1 MKNLL
6 SRPSLAIF
14 RSLLPGLLFFAVH
27 SQVCAQTA
35 TVTYP
40 LAVGRTGCTS
50 GTQQV
55 HFYTYNGTT
64 NTLASI
70 TSAAGVTGYYTPQL
84 RIGTSGTSAQRF
96 TSNYSSI
103 SYNPADHNI
112 YFLWTALTAFSGS
125 GSVPRTYVW
134 RWPVGTK
141 PTGTT
146 PRLDTLCS
154 FPADLLGVAFDN
166 DGNSYVI
173 EFSGEPSGVPHTAY
187 LRSINFTT
195 RQMGPVD
202 NLVLTGGATI
212 YESGSGDVAIS
223 PSGQMFFVV
232 NNKLFTPNYK
242 SYTGTGANLT
252 CTYIDTVQVPSNNF
266 VGLTY
271 AEGETIAAFSGGA
284 GPSAC
289 PFREI
294 DPLTGDTSVIIKSG
308 TVYSAADLASVVSGI
323 GSAKRLVSATPTGTP
338 NQYDVV
344 YEVTVRN
351 YGNTDISNVQVTDNL
366 TAINGAA
373 NLSAVSTSF
382 VTNPAGLV
390 LNAGFNGNS
399 DINLLNGTGTLPNYP
414 VANNYAIIRI
424 NCRLS
429 GIINGF
435 VYNNSAIA
443 TAVGYN
449 AQSLRDSSTNGT
461 VPDLNINDKPDD
473 IGEGQPT
480 PLVISITGSTL
491 PCTALANVLYTQ
503 DFGSGAGLTTA
514 IPAPVPGSGVMGAT
528 GSATYAGSVIQPLAT
543 ERYTITNNTN
553 AADNAHYV
561 SMTDHTG
568 NANGRMLV
576 VNADASNSI
585 FYRGAFTAPI
595 CANQQY
601 SLSLYAAFVGNTSYQ
616 TLCDGFGGFQY
627 PKILVNIKD
636 LASGAIISSLTTGD
650 IFSTS
655 WQQLGI
661 KFTSPASY
669 TGIIFE
675 LVNNAPGGCGNDIA
689 IDDIQFGSCDPLP
702 SVGLNHINAGCL
714 GTTAAFSAVFSDPGA
729 ILGTPDYQWQESP
742 DGVTWTNIAAAP
754 NAATYTIASVGA
766 GDVNKYY
773 RALVAAAGNLGN
785 PNCRYP
791 SPSFFLV
798 AGCDIDDDDDGI
810 PDTVESGG
818 VDPLD
823 DDDLDHIPNYRDTD
837 YPGFAD
843 SNADGVNDNFD
854 WDLDGIINEL
864 DLDSDNDGI
873 PDVMEAGGVDTNGDG
888 KIDNYSDVDNDGFSQ
903 NVDANTSGKDLSGNG
918 LALPDLD
925 GDGIPNYL
933 DLDSDNDGITDVL
946 EVYGTDANNNGYID
960 GFTDTDNDGFSDN
973 VDGDVGND
981 GTAENTAATLLRTGT
996 DPDNNGR
1003 ANTYPYNNMDGDS
1016 KANPYDL
1023 DSDGDG
1029 IADVR
1034 ESGFTDGDWNGQVD
1048 GAINAKGRNI
1058 LLAALGSLILPD
1070 ADATGRPN
1078 SYDIDSDDDGIPD
1091 NVEATSTLSYQ
1102 LPSGNDSDGDGIDN
1116 TYDNYSGFGGDGMH
1130 IVDTDGDTTP
1140 DFEDTDTDGDG
1151 SIDRIEG
1158 NDLNLNGL
1166 PDDLVTLTGVDT
1178 DGDGLDDRFDNNNSS
1193 AEATSARMGNG
1204 GSITGD
1210 ASPGSTTTVQH
1221 TVVPFGCATE
1231 RDWRCLP
1238 YILSCEFISFKAVLQ
1253 NKVVLLDWTA
1263 LCRQDVSSFV
1273 VERSTDRVH
1282 FTPAFT
1288 TAGNQMLN
1296 EVESYSGADNINGIN
1311 ESLIYYRL
1319 RSIMA
1324 NGRELVSN
1332 IIAVRQGNAA
1342 ATELRILPNPVHE
1355 LLQVSVNVPQNS
1367 TARIIIMDAAGRVLY
1382 RFNETLLKGSNTLA
1396 YTQAA
1401 LLQEGMYFV
1410 QIELDDKKMIA
1421 KFNKLK

>member
-1 MKNLL
+1 MKTLYQIPL
-6 SRPSLAIF
+6 
-14 RSLLPGLLFFAVH
+14 FAVRF
-27 SQVCAQTA
+27 SAMLLLWCVGLPVFTQAQQA

-40 LAVGRTGCTS
+40 LAVGKQSCTS
-50 GTQQV
+50 GTQQI

-70 TSAAGVTGYYTPQL
+70 TSTAGVTGYYTPQL

-112 YFLWTALTAFSGS
+112 YYLWTALTAFSGS

-141 PTGTT
+141 PTGIT

-173 EFSGEPSGVPHTAY
+173 EFSGEPSGVPHSAY

-195 RQMGPVD
+195 RQLGPVD
-202 NLVLTGGATI
+202 NLILTGGATI

-271 AEGETIAAFSGGA
+271 AQGETIAAFSGGSGA
-284 GPSAC
+284 AAC
-289 PFREI
+289 PFRVV
-294 DPLTGDTSVIIKSG
+294 DMLTGDTAEIIKSG
-308 TVYSAADLASVVSGI
+308 TVYSASDMASVVSGV

-338 NQYDVV
+338 NQYNVV
-344 YEVTVRN
+344 YEVTVKN

-366 TAINGAA
+366 AAINGAA
-373 NLSAVSTSF
+373 NLSVVSTSF

-390 LNAGFNGNS
+390 LNPGFNGNS

-443 TAVGYN
+443 TAIGYN
-449 AQSLRDSSTNGT
+449 AQNLRDSSTNGS

-473 IGEGQPT
+473 AGEGQPT

-503 DFGSGAGLTTA
+503 DFGTGSGLTSA
-514 IPAPVPGSGVMGAT
+514 IPAPVPGSGVVGAT
-528 GSATYAGSVIQPLAT
+528 GSATYVGSVAQPLAT
-543 ERYTITNNTN
+543 ERYTITDN
-553 AADNAHYV
+553 AFSADNAHFV

-585 FYRGAFTAPI
+585 FYRGTFTAPI

-601 SLSLYAAFVGNTSYQ
+601 SLSFYAAFVGNSSYQ
-616 TLCDGFGGFQY
+616 TLCNGFGGFQY
-627 PKILVNIKD
+627 PKIQVNIKD
-636 LASGAIISSLTTGD
+636 QASGAIISSLSTGD

-689 IDDIQFGSCDPLP
+689 IDDIQFGSCNPLP
-702 SVGLNHINAGCL
+702 QVGLNHINAGCL
-714 GTTAAFSAVFSDPGA
+714 GTSASFSATFSDPGA
-729 ILGTPDYQWQESP
+729 ILGTPDYQWQVST

-754 NAATYTIASVGA
+754 NAATYTIASVAA

-810 PDTVESGG
+810 PDLVESGG

-837 YPGFAD
+837 YPGFVD
-843 SNADGVNDNFD
+843 SNGDGVNDNFD

-873 PDVMEAGGVDTNGDG
+873 PDVVEAGGVDTNGDG

-903 NVDANTSGKDLSGNG
+903 NVDANTTGKDFSGNG
-918 LALPDLD
+918 LGLPDLD
-925 GDGIPNYL
+925 NDGVPNYL
-933 DLDSDNDGITDVL
+933 DLDSDNDGIPDVV
-946 EVYGTDANNNGYID
+946 EVYGADANNNGMID
-960 GFTDTDNDGFSDN
+960 GFTDTDHDGLSDN
-973 VDGDVGND
+973 VDSDVGND
-981 GTAENTAATLLRTGT
+981 GVAENPSRALLRTGT

-1003 ANTYPYNNMDGDS
+1003 ANSYPNVNMDADGRP
-1016 KANPYDL
+1016 NPYDL

-1029 IADVR
+1029 ITDVR
-1034 ESGFTDGDWNGQVD
+1034 ESGFIDGDWNGQVD
-1048 GAINAKGRNI
+1048 GAVNTKGRNVI
-1058 LLAALGSLILPD
+1058 LAALGALTLPNTDGNGRSD
-1070 ADATGRPN
+1070 AF
-1078 SYDIDSDDDGIPD
+1078 DIDSDNDGIPD
-1091 NVEATSTLSYQ
+1091 NVEGPVTLGYL
-1102 LPSGNDSDGDGIDN
+1102 LPSGNDSDNDGIDN
-1116 TYDNYSGFGGDGMH
+1116 TYDNYSGFGGDGIH
-1130 IVDTDGDTTP
+1130 VVDTDGDSTP
-1140 DFEDTDTDGDG
+1140 DYLDSDTDGDG
-1151 SIDRIEG
+1151 KIDRVEG

-1166 PDDLVTLTGVDT
+1166 DDDLVTLTGVDT
-1178 DGDGLDDRFDNNNSS
+1178 DGDGLDDRFDNNNFS
-1193 AEATSARMGNG
+1193 AKGTSARMGNG
-1204 GSITGD
+1204 GTLAGD
-1210 ASPGSTTTVQH
+1210 GSPGSITTVQH
-1221 TVVPFGCATE
+1221 TVVAFACATE

-1238 YILSCEFISFKAVLQ
+1238 YILSCEFISFKASLQ
-1253 NKVVLLDWTA
+1253 QKTVALEWTA
-1263 LCRQDVSSFV
+1263 LCRQDVQQFV

-1282 FTPAFT
+1282 FGTAFV
-1288 TAGNQMLN
+1288 TAGNRMLN
-1296 EVESYSGADNINGIN
+1296 EVEDYHGSDDITGIN
-1311 ESLIYYRL
+1311 EPLIYYRL
-1319 RSIMA
+1319 RSVMA
-1324 NGRELVSN
+1324 NGRELLSN
-1332 IIAVRQGNAA
+1332 IIAIRQSAGNNS
-1342 ATELRILPNPVHE
+1342 EIRILPNPVST
-1355 LLQVSVNVPQNS
+1355 LLQVAITTTQNTKAHIS
-1367 TARIIIMDAAGRVLY
+1367 ILDASGRILY
-1382 RFNETLLKGSNTLA
+1382 QFNETLKKGSNTLA
-1396 YTQAA
+1396 YSQAA
-1401 LLQEGMYFV
+1401 LLSEGIYFV
-1410 QIELDDKKMIA
+1410 RIKMDETTFIT

>member
-1 MKNLL
+1 MKIFSISSVRAITRFLL
-6 SRPSLAIF
+6 T
-14 RSLLPGLLFFAVH
+14 GLLLVAICL
-27 SQVCAQTA
+27 QGIAQTA

-40 LAVGRTGCTS
+40 LAVGRTSCSS
-50 GTQQV
+50 GTQQI

-70 TSAAGVTGYYTPQL
+70 TSTTGVTGYYTPQL
-84 RIGTSGTSAQRF
+84 RIGTSGSSAQRF

-112 YFLWTALTAFSGS
+112 YYLWTALSTFTGS
-125 GSVPRTYVW
+125 GTVPRTYVW

-141 PTGTT
+141 PTGTA

-166 DGNSYVI
+166 EGNSFVI

-271 AEGETIAAFSGGA
+271 AEGETVAAFSGGA
-284 GPSAC
+284 GPTAC
-289 PFREI
+289 PFREVNM
-294 DPLTGDTSVIIKSG
+294 LTGDTTIIIKSG
-308 TVYSAADLASVVSGI
+308 TVYSASDMASVVSGV
-323 GSAKRLVSATPTGTP
+323 GAAKKLVSVVPTGTP
-338 NQYDVV
+338 NQYNVV
-344 YEVTVRN
+344 YEVVIRN
-351 YGNTDISNVQVTDNL
+351 YGNVDVSNVQLTDDL
-366 TAINGAA
+366 TAINGAG
-373 NLSAVSTSF
+373 NVSNVSTAF
-382 VTNPAGLV
+382 VSNPAGLV
-390 LNAGFNGNS
+390 LNPAFNGNS
-399 DINLLNGTGTLPNYP
+399 DKNLLNGTGTLPNYP
-414 VANNYAIIRI
+414 VANNFCTIRI
-424 NCRLS
+424 SCRLS
-429 GIINGF
+429 GIISGF
-435 VYNNSAIA
+435 VYNNSAIV
-443 TAVGYN
+443 TGIGYN
-449 AQSLRDSSTNGT
+449 SQNLRDSSTNGSM
-461 VPDLNINDKPDD
+461 PDLNINDKPDD
-473 IGEGQPT
+473 AGEGQPT
-480 PLVISITGSTL
+480 PLIISITGSTL
-491 PCTALANVLYTQ
+491 PCTSLSNILYTQ
-503 DFGSGAGLTTA
+503 NFGSGTGLVTA
-514 IPAPVPGSGVMGAT
+514 VPAPVAGSGVTGAV
-528 GSATYAGSVIQPLAT
+528 GSITYSGSVAQPLAT
-543 ERYTITNNTN
+543 ETYTVTNNAFN
-553 AADNAHYV
+553 ADNAHFI

-568 NANGRMLV
+568 DANGRMLV
-576 VNADASNSI
+576 VNADATNSV

-595 CANQQY
+595 CPNQQY
-601 SLSLYAAFVGNTSYQ
+601 SLSLYAAFVGNASYQ
-616 TLCDGFGGFQY
+616 TLCDGFGGFRY
-627 PKILVNIKD
+627 PKILINIKD
-636 LASGAIISSLTTGD
+636 QASGAIISSLSTGD

-669 TGIIFE
+669 TGIVFE
-675 LVNNAPGGCGNDIA
+675 LINNAPGGCGNDIA
-689 IDDIQFGSCDPLP
+689 IDDIQFGSCNPLP
-702 SVGLNHINAGCL
+702 VVGLNHVNAGCL
-714 GTTAAFSAVFSDPGA
+714 GTTASFTAVFSDPGA
-729 ILGTPDYQWQESP
+729 ILGTPDYQWQVSA
-742 DGVTWTNIAAAP
+742 DGVTWANIAAAP
-754 NAATYTIASVGA
+754 NASTYTIASVAA

-773 RALVAAAGNLGN
+773 RALVAASGNLGN

-837 YPGFAD
+837 YPGFID
-843 SNADGVNDNFD
+843 SNGDGVNDNFD

-873 PDVMEAGGVDTNGDG
+873 PDVVEAGGVDTNGDG
-888 KIDNYSDVDNDGFSQ
+888 KIDNYSDSDNDGFSQ
-903 NVDANTSGKDLSGNG
+903 NVDANNTGKDFSGNG
-918 LALPDLD
+918 LAVPDLD
-925 GDGIPNYL
+925 GDGVPNYL
-933 DLDSDNDGITDVL
+933 DLDSDNDGIPDVV
-946 EVYGTDANNNGYID
+946 EAYGADSNNDGKID
-960 GFTDTDNDGFSDN
+960 GYTDTDNDGFSDP

-981 GTAENTAATLLRTGT
+981 GVAENSAAALLRTGT

-1003 ANTYPYNNMDGDS
+1003 ANSYPYNNMDGDS
-1016 KANPYDL
+1016 KSNPYDL

-1029 IADVR
+1029 ITDVR
-1034 ESGFTDGDWNGQVD
+1034 EAGFLDGDWNGTVD
-1048 GAINAKGRNI
+1048 GAVNAKGRNI
-1058 LLAALGSLILPD
+1058 LLAALGSLPIPD
-1070 ADATGRPN
+1070 TDAAGRANPF
-1078 SYDIDSDDDGIPD
+1078 DIDSDNDGIPD
-1091 NVEATSTLSYQ
+1091 NVEGLTTIGYV
-1102 LPSGNDSDGDGIDN
+1102 LPAAADTDADGIDN
-1116 TYDNYSGFGGDGMH
+1116 SYDNYSGFGGDGIH
-1130 IVDTDGDTTP
+1130 PVDTDGDTKP
-1140 DFEDTDTDGDG
+1140 DYLDLDTDGDG
-1151 SIDRIEG
+1151 LIDRIEG

-1178 DGDGLDDRFDNNNSS
+1178 DGDGLDDRFDANNSS

-1210 ASPGSTTTVQH
+1210 PTPGSITPVQH
-1221 TVVPFGCATE
+1221 TTVVFGCATE

-1238 YILSCEFISFKAVLQ
+1238 YILSCEFITFKALLQ
-1253 NKVVLLDWTA
+1253 NKVVTLDWTA
-1263 LCRQDVSSFV
+1263 LCRQDVSYFV

-1282 FTPAFT
+1282 FTQAFT

-1296 EVESYSGADNINGIN
+1296 EVESYSGTDNISGVP
-1311 ESLIYYRL
+1311 ETMIYYRL
-1319 RSIMA
+1319 RSVMA

-1332 IIAVRQGNAA
+1332 IIAVRQGSGSG
-1342 ATELRILPNPVHE
+1342 TELKVLPNPVKD

-1367 TARIIIMDAAGRVLY
+1367 IARVTIMDASGRILY
-1382 RFNETLLKGSNTLA
+1382 RFTENLLKGSNTIA
-1396 YTQAA
+1396 YSQAA
-1401 LLQEGMYFV
+1401 LLTEGVYFV
-1410 QIELDDKKMIA
+1410 RVEMEEKKLIA

>member
-1 MKNLL
+1 MKTLL
-6 SRPSLAIF
+6 SRPFKAIF
-14 RSLLPGLLFFAVH
+14 RSLFSGLLLFAVQTPV
-27 SQVCAQTA
+27 SAQPA

-70 TSAAGVTGYYTPQL
+70 NATAGVTGYYTPQL

-96 TSNYSSI
+96 TANYSSI

-141 PTGTT
+141 PTGTA

-187 LRSINFTT
+187 LRSIDFTT

-202 NLVLTGGATI
+202 NLILTGGATI

-271 AEGETIAAFSGGA
+271 AQGETIAAFSGGA

-294 DPLTGDTSVIIKSG
+294 DPLTGDTSVIIKPG
-308 TVYSAADLASVVSGI
+308 TVYSAADLASVVSGV
-323 GSAKRLVSATPTGTP
+323 GSAKRLVSAIPTGTP

-344 YEVTVRN
+344 YEVTVKN

-366 TAINGAA
+366 TAINGAV
-373 NLSAVSTSF
+373 NLSAVTTSF
-382 VTNPAGLV
+382 VSNPAGLV

-414 VANNYAIIRI
+414 VANNYAVIQI

-449 AQSLRDSSTNGT
+449 AQSLRDSSTNGS

-473 IGEGQPT
+473 AGEGQPT
-480 PLVISITGSTL
+480 PLIVSITGSTL
-491 PCTALANVLYTQ
+491 PCTALANVLYSQ
-503 DFGSGAGLTTA
+503 DFGSGAGLATA
-514 IPAPVPGSGVMGAT
+514 IPAPVPGSGVVGAT

-543 ERYTITNNTN
+543 ERYTITDNTN
-553 AADNAHYV
+553 TANNAHFV

-601 SLSLYAAFVGNTSYQ
+601 SLSLYAAFVGNASYQ
-616 TLCDGFGGFQY
+616 TLCNGFGGFQY

-636 LASGAIISSLTTGD
+636 QASGAIISSLSTGD
-650 IFSTS
+650 IFTTS

-675 LVNNAPGGCGNDIA
+675 LINNAPGGCGNDIA

-702 SVGLNHINAGCL
+702 VVGLNHINAGCL
-714 GTTAAFSAVFSDPGA
+714 GTTASFSAVFSDPGA

-742 DGVTWTNIAAAP
+742 DGVSWSDIAAAP
-754 NAATYTIASVGA
+754 NADTYTIASVAA

-837 YPGFAD
+837 YPGFID
-843 SNADGVNDNFD
+843 SNGDGVNDNFD

-873 PDVMEAGGVDTNGDG
+873 PDVVEAGGVDTDGDG
-888 KIDNYSDVDNDGFSQ
+888 KIDNYTDVDNDGFSQ
-903 NVDANTSGKDLSGNG
+903 NVDANTSGKDLSGSG
-918 LALPDLD
+918 LGLPDLD

-933 DLDSDNDGITDVL
+933 DLDSDNDGIPDVV
-946 EVYGTDANNNGYID
+946 EVYGTDITNDGMID
-960 GFTDTDNDGFSDN
+960 AFIDTDNDGLSDQA
-973 VDGDVGND
+973 DGDVGND
-981 GTAENTAATLLRTGT
+981 GIAENAAAALLRTGT

-1003 ANTYPYNNMDGDS
+1003 ANTFPYNNMDGDS
-1016 KANPYDL
+1016 KSNPYDL

-1029 IADVR
+1029 ISDVR

-1058 LLAALGSLILPD
+1058 LLAALGSLAIPD
-1070 ADATGRPN
+1070 SDATGRSNP
-1078 SYDIDSDDDGIPD
+1078 YDIDSDDDGIPD
-1091 NVEATSTLSYQ
+1091 NVEGLTTLGYL
-1102 LPSGNDSDGDGIDN
+1102 LPSGVDTDSDGLDN
-1116 TYDNYSGFGGDGMH
+1116 SYDNYSGFGGDGIH
-1130 IVDTDGDTTP
+1130 VVDTDGDTIP
-1140 DFEDTDTDGDG
+1140 DYLDDDTDGDG

-1158 NDLNLNGL
+1158 NDLNLNGQ
-1166 PDDLVTLTGVDT
+1166 PDDLVTLTGTDT
-1178 DGDGLDDRFDNNNSS
+1178 DGDGLDDRFDANNFS

-1204 GSITGD
+1204 GTITGD
-1210 ASPGSTTTVQH
+1210 ATPGSITTVQH
-1221 TVVPFGCATE
+1221 TTVAFGCATE

-1238 YILSCEFISFKAVLQ
+1238 YILSCEIIRFKALLQ
-1253 NKVVLLDWTA
+1253 HQQVQLDWSA
-1263 LCRQDVSSFV
+1263 FCRQEVEYFI
-1273 VERSTDRVH
+1273 VERSTDQSRFEPVLRVQGRA
-1282 FTPAFT
+1282 TVNET
-1288 TAGNQMLN
+1288 ESYTGTDIIAGNN
-1296 EVESYSGADNINGIN
+1296 APV
-1311 ESLIYYRL
+1311 IYYRL
-1319 RSIMA
+1319 RSVMRS
-1324 NGRELVSN
+1324 GRQLISAV
-1332 IIAVRQGNAA
+1332 IAVRMDPSNLA
-1342 ATELRILPNPVHE
+1342 EVRILPNPVRDQ
-1355 LLQVSVNVPQNS
+1355 LQLSIVSVLTTP
-1367 TARIIIMDAAGRVLY
+1367 ADIIILDANNRLLMRFSEQVRQGKNILLYPQTTELPEGVYFLRIVLGEDVLT
-1382 RFNETLLKGSNTLA
+1382 R
-1396 YTQAA
+1396 
-1401 LLQEGMYFV
+1401 
-1410 QIELDDKKMIA
+1410 
-1421 KFNKLK
+1421 KFTKLK

>member
-6 SRPSLAIF
+6 SRTFLTTF
-14 RSLLPGLLFFAVH
+14 RSFLPGLLFFVVH
-27 SQVCAQTA
+27 SRVSAQTA

-40 LAVGRTGCTS
+40 LAVGRQACTS
-50 GTQQV
+50 GTQQI

-70 TSAAGVTGYYTPQL
+70 TSPAGVTGYYTPQL
-84 RIGTSGTSAQRF
+84 RIGTSGSSMQRF

-112 YFLWTALTAFSGS
+112 YFLWTALTSFTGS

-141 PTGTT
+141 PTGTS

-271 AEGETIAAFSGGA
+271 AEGETIAAFSGGSGLA
-284 GPSAC
+284 AC

-294 DPLTGDTSVIIKSG
+294 NPLTGDTSVIIKSG
-308 TVYSAADLASVVSGI
+308 TVYSAADMASVVSGV
-323 GSAKRLVSATPTGTP
+323 GSAKRLVSVTPTGTP

-344 YEVTVRN
+344 YEVTVKN

-366 TAINGAA
+366 AAINGAA

-382 VTNPAGLV
+382 VANPAGLV
-390 LNAGFNGNS
+390 LNPGFNGNS

-414 VANNYAIIRI
+414 VANNYAVIRI

-449 AQSLRDSSTNGT
+449 AQNLRDSSTNGS

-473 IGEGQPT
+473 AGEGQPT

-503 DFGSGAGLTTA
+503 NFGSGTGLTTA
-514 IPAPVPGSGVMGAT
+514 IPAPVPGSGVTGET
-528 GSATYAGSVIQPLAT
+528 GSATYVGSVVQPLPS
-543 ERYTITNNTN
+543 ERYTITDN
-553 AADNAHYV
+553 ANSADNAHFV

-576 VNADASNSI
+576 VNANVTNSI

-601 SLSLYAAFVGNTSYQ
+601 SLSFYAAFVGNASYQ
-616 TLCDGFGGFQY
+616 TLCNGFGGFQY
-627 PKILVNIKD
+627 PKIQINIKD

-650 IFSTS
+650 IFSTN

-689 IDDIQFGSCDPLP
+689 IDDIEFGSCNPLP

-714 GTTAAFSAVFSDPGA
+714 GTSASFSATFSDPGA
-729 ILGTPDYQWQESP
+729 ILGTPDYQWQEST

-754 NAATYTIASVGA
+754 NAATYTIASVAA

-810 PDTVESGG
+810 PDLVESGG

-823 DDDLDHIPNYRDTD
+823 DDDLDHIPNYRDTG
-837 YPGFAD
+837 YPGFVD
-843 SNADGVNDNFD
+843 TNGDGVNDNFD

-873 PDVMEAGGVDTNGDG
+873 PDVVEAGGVDTNGDG
-888 KIDNYSDVDNDGFSQ
+888 KIDNYLDADNDGFSQ
-903 NVDANTSGKDLSGNG
+903 NVDANSTGKDLSGNG
-918 LALPDLD
+918 LGLPDMD
-925 GDGIPNYL
+925 NDGIPNYL
-933 DLDSDNDGITDVL
+933 DLDSDNDGIPDVV
-946 EVYGTDANNNGYID
+946 EAFGADANNNGMID
-960 GFTDTDNDGFSDN
+960 GFTDTDHDGLSDN
-973 VDGDVGND
+973 ADSDVGND
-981 GTAENTAATLLRTGT
+981 GIAETPAKALLRTGT

-1003 ANTYPYNNMDGDS
+1003 ANSYPFVNMDGDGR
-1016 KANPYDL
+1016 ANPYDL

-1029 IADVR
+1029 ISDVR
-1034 ESGFTDGDWNGQVD
+1034 ESGFIDGDWNGQVD
-1048 GAINAKGRNI
+1048 GALNAKGRNVI
-1058 LLAALGSLILPD
+1058 LASLATLTLPN
-1070 ADATGRPN
+1070 ADGDSRSNAF
-1078 SYDIDSDDDGIPD
+1078 DIDSDNDGIPD
-1091 NVEATSTLSYQ
+1091 NVEGPVTLGYL
-1102 LPSGNDSDGDGIDN
+1102 LPSGNDSDNDGVDN
-1116 TYDNYSGFGGDGMH
+1116 IYDNYSGFGADGIH
-1130 IVDTDGDTTP
+1130 VVDTDGDGTP
-1140 DFEDTDTDGDG
+1140 DYLDTDTDGDG
-1151 SIDRIEG
+1151 QIDRVEG

-1166 PDDLVTLTGVDT
+1166 PDDLVTLTGIDT

-1193 AEATSARMGNG
+1193 AKGTSARMGNG
-1204 GSITGD
+1204 GTLAGD
-1210 ASPGSTTTVQH
+1210 VSPGSITTVQH
-1221 TVVPFGCATE
+1221 TVVAFGCATE

-1253 NKVVLLDWTA
+1253 QKTVTLDWTA
-1263 LCRQDVSSFV
+1263 LCRQDVDRFI
-1273 VERSTDRVH
+1273 VERSTDRIH
-1282 FTPAFT
+1282 FSTAFI
-1288 TAGNQMLN
+1288 TAGNRMLN
-1296 EVESYSGADNINGIN
+1296 EVENYNGTDDITGIN
-1311 ESLIYYRL
+1311 EPLVYYRL
-1319 RSIMA
+1319 RSIMS
-1324 NGRELVSN
+1324 NGRELMSN
-1332 IIAVRQGNAA
+1332 TIAVRQSAGNN
-1342 ATELRILPNPVHE
+1342 TDIKILPNPVTN
-1355 LLQVSVNVPQNS
+1355 LLQVAISVPQNTNAHIS
-1367 TARIIIMDAAGRVLY
+1367 VVDASGRILFRY
-1382 RFNETLLKGSNTLA
+1382 NENLKKGNNTLA
-1396 YTQAA
+1396 YTQVA
-1401 LLQEGMYFV
+1401 LLTEGLYFV
-1410 QIELDDKKMIA
+1410 RVEMDETSFIT